1 MTIRDRK
8 LKNISFN
15 QTRTFGVEIEMTW
28 FDRAKADGFVNPLG
42 SGGSSS
48 TRSDSDLLARFLTAY
63 ARLDA
68 RGVGYYGNTTPNQ
81 RLANTKVW
89 EVKTDGSVGGMGLE
103 LVSHILKGN
112 DGIAELKALCDALAF
127 VDAKV
132 DRSCGLHVHWGK
144 KGFSLAAEAQL
155 MNLYNANAIALS
167 AMLPS
172 SRASDRGSYGVFNA
186 QSELVTKTDSANNR
200 QLESASDPTG
210 LNARRGYTSGRYA
223 VNFRPR
229 YTVEFRQHGG
239 TTDFEKISNWVYL
252 TQAFMNEAMRRVGV
266 KSAKRKSLVS
276 VSVPSRLLVDC
287 VVLNS
292 LRSAGDGAKYDKV
305 HNAFVK
311 QAVRTM
317 LKSLKLKYVTTSLYP
332 TDDAMG
338 GLSDYVRGRAKDL
351 AVGKR
356 GRTMSS
362 NTSLVADMVVGTAGS
377 YSLVGQSTF
386 TKVQMTNARVKAAQV
401 LLAVRSDDWDGK
413 VTKLYQ

>member
-8 LKNISFN
+8 VKRISFN
-15 QTRTFGVEIEMTW
+15 QTRTFGVELEMTG
-28 FDRAKADGFVNPLG
+28 FDRAKADGFVNPLS
-42 SGGSSS
+42 SGRSSA
-48 TRSDSDLLARFLTAY
+48 SDSDLLARFLAAY
-63 ARLDA
+63 ARLDV
-68 RGVGYYGNTTPNQ
+68 RGVGYYGRTTPNQ
-81 RLANTKVW
+81 RLANTTVW
-89 EVKTDGSVGGMGLE
+89 EVKTDGSVSGMGLE
-103 LVSHILKGN
+103 LVSHILKGD
-112 DGIAELKALCDALAF
+112 DGMAELKAVCDALAF

-132 DRSCGLHVHWGK
+132 DRSCGVHVHWGK

-155 MNLYNANAIALS
+155 INLYNANAIALS

-172 SRASDRGSYGVFNA
+172 SRAGDNGSYGVFNYT
-186 QSELVTKTDSANNR
+186 SDLVRKTDAANDR
-200 QLESASDPTG
+200 QLESASDPSG
-210 LNARRGYTSGRYA
+210 MNARRTGNSGRYA
-223 VNFRPR
+223 INFSPR

-239 TTDFEKISNWVYL
+239 TTDFVKVSNWVYL
-252 TQAFMNEAMRRVGV
+252 TQAFMNEAMRRVDV

-287 VVLNS
+287 VVLNR
-292 LRSAGDGAKYDKV
+292 LRGMGDSAKYDKV

-338 GLSDYVRGRAKDL
+338 GLSDYARGRAKDL

-356 GRTMSS
+356 GRAMSK
-362 NTSLVADMVVGTAGS
+362 NTQRVADMVVGSAGS

-386 TKVQMTNARVKAAQV
+386 TKVQMRNARLKADSV
-401 LLAVRSDDWDGK
+401 LMAVGSDDWDGK